1 MIKIIVAVSNNN
13 VIGKDN
19 KLLWKQSHDL
29 KRFKEL
35 TLNKKVIMGRKTYES
50 IGKPL
55 PNRENYILSRSKS
68 DIKGC
73 KILNSI
79 DDVMKIEGEIFI
91 IGGGEIYKKFINL
104 ADEILLTKVD
114 CEVEGD
120 TFFNFDENKFQL
132 KSEEVFNKDDKNQF
146 NWKYQN
152 WIKK

>member
-1 MIKIIVAVSNNN
+1 
-13 VIGKDN
+13 
-19 KLLWKQSHDL
+19 
-29 KRFKEL
+29 
-35 TLNKKVIMGRKTYES
+35 
-50 IGKPL
+50 
-55 PNRENYILSRSKS
+55 
-68 DIKGC
+68 
-73 KILNSI
+73 
-79 DDVMKIEGEIFI
+79 MKIEGEIFI